1 MRTWI
6 FIANRNL
13 TGFETTKVEEEI
25 KNFLAQWKSHGKP
38 IKANGFCFENAAIVL
53 VADETDVQ
61 ASGCSIDKINQW
73 VRTIGQNLG
82 IDFFDRFNVLTKDLS
97 ANWNLARFTHEV
109 FNESI
114 NSTITSWDEF
124 NKKAGK

>member
-1 MRTWI
+1 MRTWV
-6 FIANRNL
+6 FIANRKL
-13 TGFETTKVEEEI
+13 TGSETTKVEEEI

-73 VRTIGQNLG
+73 LEKGVKPTNTVKNL
-82 IDFFDRFNVLTKDLS
+82 LLK
-97 ANWNLARFTHEV
+97 ANIIKN
-109 FNESI
+109 
-114 NSTITSWDEF
+114 
-124 NKKAGK
+124 